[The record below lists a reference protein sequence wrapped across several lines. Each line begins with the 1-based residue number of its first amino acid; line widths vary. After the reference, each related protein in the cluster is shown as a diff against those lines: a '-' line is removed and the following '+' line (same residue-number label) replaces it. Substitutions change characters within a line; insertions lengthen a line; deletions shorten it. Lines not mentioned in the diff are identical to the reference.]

1 MGKGNKAVPRRKR
14 MKREQRLQ
22 NARSTEWIKKYTGRD
37 LVRGYRRWY
46 GLDALTAVIDLRRL
60 GVSGLEKREAQIRK
74 EIDLR
79 AKANAARKNKREQEE
94 LPYESNETFSYIAGY
109 TSNGVPYGV
118 LWEEM

>member
-22 NARSTEWIKKYTGRD
+22 NARSTKWIEKHTGRD
-37 LVRGYRRWY
+37 LVQGYRRWY

-79 AKANAARKNKREQEE
+79 AKANAARKNKRELEE
-94 LPYESNETFSYIAGY
+94 LPSESNETFASIEGY
-109 TSNGVPYGV
+109 TSNGVPYGI
-118 LWEEM
+118 LREEV